1 MGMSADAKLAWGVDL
16 HTGPAGPV
24 HESLT
29 AIEDTLGQVLGERR
43 DLTRT
48 VSIEGYGYQFT
59 GSVLVIKRTLTDVL
73 DYGIGPVDRDK
84 LSPPTRAEAA
94 AVGAALD
101 HLGYTG
107 PRDIRLLLA
116 AVCG

>member
-16 HTGPAGPV
+16 HTGPHGTV
-24 HESLT
+24 HESLAT
-29 AIEDTLGQVLGERR
+29 IKDMLDRVLGERR
-43 DLTRT
+43 DLART
-48 VSIEGYGYQFT
+48 VGIEGYGYQFT
-59 GSVLVIKRTLTDVL
+59 RSVLVINRTLTDVL
-73 DYGIGPVDRDK
+73 DYGIGPVDRDR

-94 AVGAALD
+94 AAGAALD

-116 AVCG
+116 AVYG